1 MFLFKKNDSIG
12 KYVVVFPHKE
22 GNYAQTYRVK
32 DENGKVKFL
41 KLIFMEKLD
50 VYQYDKDGQVIEV
63 ELASSLNHMNLC
75 SFVDS
80 GKLERD
86 GHQLLYVV
94 TEYVRGEN
102 LNDRLYRSGTLSPM
116 EIRQVMSALLS
127 AITFIHTLDRPVIHN
142 EITVENIMLDTV
154 GNLNNLKLIDFG
166 AARYADLKPDTN
178 SWHGQ
183 NLYYVASE
191 RFFGDGSVRSDLFS
205 VGVVLYKLIFGIMP
219 WEVNLAGL
227 TLQEQV
233 QAIVEKR
240 NEPLAMPNIQ
250 IMEMDNDLLKVMV
263 KALAPNPNQRFASAK
278 DFLDAIEGKIEI
290 GTPPIPIT
298 PVNKAKEKSE
308 IQPKHGNGFAD
319 VAGMSEIKSIMQ
331 KKIINILKNPQKAER
346 LRIQIPNGMLLYG
359 PPGCGKSFIAEK
371 FAEEAGYN
379 YVLIKSSDLASIYVH
394 GSQEKIGALFEDARK
409 NAPTILNFDEFEALV
424 PNRSNINNASESGEV
439 NEFLSQLN
447 NCGRDRIFV
456 IATSNRPDLIDP
468 AVLRKGRMDMVI
480 YIPVPNKDARK
491 GIFEIQMKDRPT
503 SGEIDYDHLSAMT
516 ENYVAS
522 DIAYIVN
529 DAAIRAFEDDANITQ
544 ALLEDVINENNPSI
558 SREVLDQYVRMR
570 DKIEKCQEEKPT
582 IGFVISDAS
591 KKTNSTN

>member
-22 GNYAQTYRVK
+22 GSYAQTYRVK
-32 DENGKVKFL
+32 DEFSKVKFL
-41 KLIFMEKLD
+41 KLIFMEELE

-94 TEYVRGEN
+94 TEYVKGEN
-102 LNDRLYRSGTLSPM
+102 LNDRLYRGGSLSPM

-127 AITFIHTLDRPVIHN
+127 AINYIHTLDRPVIHN

-166 AARYADLKPDTN
+166 AARYADLKPDTK

-191 RFFGDGSVRSDLFS
+191 RFFGDGSTRSDLFS

-219 WEVNLAGL
+219 WDTHIAGM

-233 QAIVEKR
+233 EAIVEKR
-240 NEPLAMPNIQ
+240 NGPLALPNIQ
-250 IMEMDNDLLKVMV
+250 ILEMDNDLLKVMV
-263 KALAPNPNQRFASAK
+263 KALAPDPNQRFASAQE
-278 DFLDAIEGKIEI
+278 FLDAIERRIDI
-290 GTPPIPIT
+290 DTPPISMTRINQT
-298 PVNKAKEKSE
+298 EEKSKL
-308 IQPKHGNGFAD
+308 QPKQGNGFAD
-319 VAGMSEIKSIMQ
+319 VAGMNEIKTIMQ
-331 KKIINILKNPQKAER
+331 KKIINILKDPQKAER
-346 LRIQIPNGMLLYG
+346 FKIQIPNGMLLYG

-379 YVLIKSSDLASIYVH
+379 YVFIKSSDLASIYVH
-394 GSQEKIGALFEDARK
+394 GSQEKIGALFEEARK

-424 PNRSNINNASESGEV
+424 PNRSKINNSSESGEV
-439 NEFLSQLN
+439 NEFLSQMN
-447 NCGRDRIFV
+447 NCGKDRIFV
-456 IATSNRPDLIDP
+456 IASSNRPDLIDP
-468 AVLRKGRMDMVI
+468 AILRKGRMDKVI
-480 YIPVPNKDARK
+480 FIPVPDKEARQ
-491 GIFEIQMKDRPT
+491 GIFKIHMKDRPT
-503 SGEIDYDHLSAMT
+503 SDDIDYIRLADMT
-516 ENYVAS
+516 ENFVAS

-529 DAAIRAFEDDANITQ
+529 DAATRAFEDDVDISQ
-544 ALLEDVINENNPSI
+544 SLLEEVIKENNPSVN
-558 SREVLDQYVRMR
+558 SSDLKSYEQMR
-570 DKIEKCQEEKPT
+570 KKMESSGVEPERRR
-582 IGFVISDAS
+582 IGFVQ
-591 KKTNSTN
+591 

>member
-22 GNYAQTYRVK
+22 GSYAQTYRVK
-32 DENGKVKFL
+32 DEFSKVKFL
-41 KLIFMEKLD
+41 KLIFMEELE

-94 TEYVRGEN
+94 TEYVKGEN
-102 LNDRLYRSGTLSPM
+102 LNDRLYRGGSLSPM

-127 AITFIHTLDRPVIHN
+127 AINYIHTLDRPVIHN

-166 AARYADLKPDTN
+166 AARYADLKPDTK

-191 RFFGDGSVRSDLFS
+191 RFFGDGSTRSDLFS

-219 WEVNLAGL
+219 WDTHIAGM

-233 QAIVEKR
+233 EAIVEKR
-240 NEPLAMPNIQ
+240 NGPLALPNIQ
-250 IMEMDNDLLKVMV
+250 ILEMDNDLLKVMV
-263 KALAPNPNQRFASAK
+263 KALAPDPNQRFASAQE
-278 DFLDAIEGKIEI
+278 FLDAIERRIDI
-290 GTPPIPIT
+290 DTPPISMTRINQT
-298 PVNKAKEKSE
+298 EEKSKL
-308 IQPKHGNGFAD
+308 QPKQGNGFAD
-319 VAGMSEIKSIMQ
+319 VAGMNEIKTIMQ
-331 KKIINILKNPQKAER
+331 KKIINILKDPQKAER
-346 LRIQIPNGMLLYG
+346 FKIQIPNGMLLYG

-379 YVLIKSSDLASIYVH
+379 YVFIKSSDLASIYVH
-394 GSQEKIGALFEDARK
+394 GSQEKIGALFEEARK

-424 PNRSNINNASESGEV
+424 PNRSKINNSSESGEV
-439 NEFLSQLN
+439 NEFLSQMN
-447 NCGRDRIFV
+447 NCGKDRIFV
-456 IATSNRPDLIDP
+456 IASSNRPDLIAP
-468 AVLRKGRMDMVI
+468 AILRKGRMDKVI
-480 YIPVPNKDARK
+480 FIPVPDKEARQ
-491 GIFEIQMKDRPT
+491 GIFKIHMKDRPT
-503 SGEIDYDHLSAMT
+503 SDDIDYIRLADMT
-516 ENYVAS
+516 ENFVAS

-529 DAAIRAFEDDANITQ
+529 DAATRAFEDDVDISQ
-544 ALLEDVINENNPSI
+544 SLLEEVIKENNPSV
-558 SREVLDQYVRMR
+558 SSSDLKSYEQMR
-570 DKIEKCQEEKPT
+570 KKMESSGVEPERRR
-582 IGFVISDAS
+582 IGFVQ
-591 KKTNSTN
+591 

>member
-22 GNYAQTYRVK
+22 GSYAQTYRVK
-32 DENGKVKFL
+32 DEYGKVKFL
-41 KLIFMEKLD
+41 KLIFMEELE

-86 GHQLLYVV
+86 GHQLLYIV
-94 TEYVRGEN
+94 TEYVKGEN
-102 LNDRLYRSGTLSPM
+102 LNDRLYRGGSLSPM

-127 AITFIHTLDRPVIHN
+127 AINFIHTLDRPVIHN

-166 AARYADLKPDTN
+166 AARYADLKPDTK

-191 RFFGDGSVRSDLFS
+191 RFFGDGSTRSDLFS
-205 VGVVLYKLIFGIMP
+205 AGVVLYKLIFGIMP
-219 WEVNLAGL
+219 WETNIAGM

-240 NEPLAMPNIQ
+240 NGPLALPNIQ
-250 IMEMDNDLLKVMV
+250 ILEMDNDLLKVMV
-263 KALAPNPNQRFASAK
+263 KALAPDPNQRFATAQE
-278 DFLDAIEGKIEI
+278 FLDAIERKIEI
-290 GTPPIPIT
+290 DAPPISMT
-298 PVNKAKEKSE
+298 RVNQKEEKSKM
-308 IQPKHGNGFAD
+308 QPKQGNGFAD

-331 KKIINILKNPQKAER
+331 KKIINILKDPQKAER
-346 LRIQIPNGMLLYG
+346 FKIQIPNGMLLYG

-379 YVLIKSSDLASIYVH
+379 YVFIKSSDLASIYVH
-394 GSQEKIGALFEDARK
+394 GSQEKIGALFEEARK

-424 PNRSNINNASESGEV
+424 PNRSKINNSSESGEV
-439 NEFLSQLN
+439 NEFLSQMN
-447 NCGRDRIFV
+447 NCGKDRIFI
-456 IATSNRPDLIDP
+456 IASSNRPDLIDP
-468 AVLRKGRMDMVI
+468 AILRKGRMDKVI
-480 YIPVPNKDARK
+480 FIPVPDKEARQ
-491 GIFEIQMKDRPT
+491 GIFEIHMKDRPA
-503 SGEIDYDHLSAMT
+503 SSDIDYARLAELT
-516 ENYVAS
+516 ENFVAS

-529 DAAIRAFEDDANITQ
+529 DAATRAFEDDVDITQ
-544 ALLEDVINENNPSI
+544 SLLEEVIKENNPSV
-558 SREVLDQYVRMR
+558 SPSELKSYEEMR
-570 DKIEKCQEEKPT
+570 KKMEEPGVKEERRR
-582 IGFVISDAS
+582 IGFVQ
-591 KKTNSTN
+591 N

>member
-22 GNYAQTYRVK
+22 GSYAQTYRVK
-32 DENGKVKFL
+32 DEYGKVKFL
-41 KLIFMEKLD
+41 KLIFMEELE

-86 GHQLLYVV
+86 GHQLLYIV
-94 TEYVRGEN
+94 TEYVKGEN
-102 LNDRLYRSGTLSPM
+102 LNDRLYRGGSLSPM

-127 AITFIHTLDRPVIHN
+127 AINFIHTLDRPVIHN

-166 AARYADLKPDTN
+166 AARYADLKPDTK

-191 RFFGDGSVRSDLFS
+191 RFFGDGSTRSDLFS
-205 VGVVLYKLIFGIMP
+205 AGVVLYKLIFGIMP
-219 WEVNLAGL
+219 WETNIAGM

-240 NEPLAMPNIQ
+240 NGPLALPNIQ
-250 IMEMDNDLLKVMV
+250 ILEMDNDLLKVMV
-263 KALAPNPNQRFASAK
+263 KALAPDPNQRFATAQE
-278 DFLDAIEGKIEI
+278 FLDAIERKIEI
-290 GTPPIPIT
+290 DAPPISMT
-298 PVNKAKEKSE
+298 RVNQTEEKSKM
-308 IQPKHGNGFAD
+308 QPKHGNGFAD
-319 VAGMSEIKSIMQ
+319 VAGMSEIKAIMQ
-331 KKIINILKNPQKAER
+331 KKIINILKDPEKAER
-346 LRIQIPNGMLLYG
+346 FKIQIPNGMLLYG

-379 YVLIKSSDLASIYVH
+379 YVFIKSSDLASIYVH
-394 GSQEKIGALFEDARK
+394 GSQEKIGTLFDEARK

-424 PNRSNINNASESGEV
+424 PNRSKINNSSESGEV
-439 NEFLSQLN
+439 NEFLSQMN
-447 NCGRDRIFV
+447 NCGKDRIFV
-456 IATSNRPDLIDP
+456 IASSNRPDLIDP
-468 AVLRKGRMDMVI
+468 AILRKGRMDKVI
-480 YIPVPNKDARK
+480 FIPVPDKEARQ
-491 GIFEIQMKDRPT
+491 GIFEIHMKDRPA
-503 SGEIDYDHLSAMT
+503 SDDIDFARLADMT
-516 ENYVAS
+516 ENFVAS

-529 DAAIRAFEDDANITQ
+529 DAATRAFEDDVEITQ
-544 ALLEDVINENNPSI
+544 ALLEEVIKENNPSV
-558 SREVLDQYVRMR
+558 SPNDLKSYEAMR
-570 DKIEKCQEEKPT
+570 KKMEASGVEPERRR
-582 IGFVISDAS
+582 IGFV
-591 KKTNSTN
+591 

>member
-1 MFLFKKNDSIG
+1 MFLFKKNDNIG

-22 GNYAQTYRVK
+22 GSYAQTYRVK

-41 KLIFMEKLD
+41 KLIFMEELE

-80 GKLERD
+80 RKLERD

-94 TEYVRGEN
+94 TEYVKGEN
-102 LNDRLYRSGTLSPM
+102 LNDRLYRGGTLSPM

-127 AITFIHTLDRPVIHN
+127 AINFIHTLERPVIHN

-166 AARYADLKPDTN
+166 AARYADLKPDTK

-191 RFFGDGSVRSDLFS
+191 RFFGDGSARSDLFS
-205 VGVVLYKLIFGIMP
+205 AGVVLYKLIFGIMP
-219 WEVNLAGL
+219 WEANLAGL

-240 NEPLAMPNIQ
+240 NGPLSLPNIQ
-250 IMEMDNDLLKVMV
+250 IMEIDNDLLKVMV
-263 KALAPNPNQRFASAK
+263 KALAPDPNQRFASAK
-278 DFLDAIEGKIEI
+278 EFLDAIERKIEI
-290 GTPPIPIT
+290 DAPPISMT
-298 PVNKAKEKSE
+298 RVNQTEEKSK
-308 IQPKHGNGFAD
+308 IQPKRGNGFAD
-319 VAGMSEIKSIMQ
+319 VAGMNEIKSIMQ

-346 LRIQIPNGMLLYG
+346 FKIQIPNGMLLYG

-379 YVLIKSSDLASIYVH
+379 YVFVKSSDLASIYVH
-394 GSQEKIGALFEDARK
+394 GSQEKIGALFDEARK

-424 PNRSNINNASESGEV
+424 PNRSKINNSSESGEV
-439 NEFLSQLN
+439 NEFLSQMN
-447 NCGRDRIFV
+447 NCGKDRIFV
-456 IATSNRPDLIDP
+456 IASSNRPDLIDP
-468 AVLRKGRMDMVI
+468 AILRKGRMDKVI
-480 YIPVPNKDARK
+480 FIPVPDKEARQ
-491 GIFEIQMKDRPT
+491 GIFKIHMKDRPA
-503 SGEIDYDHLSAMT
+503 SDDIDYARLAEMT
-516 ENYVAS
+516 ENFVAS

-529 DAAIRAFEDDANITQ
+529 DAATRAFEDDVDITQ
-544 ALLEDVINENNPSI
+544 SLLEEVIKENNPSV
-558 SREVLDQYVRMR
+558 SSSDLQSYEQMR
-570 DKIEKCQEEKPT
+570 KKMESSGVEPERRR
-582 IGFVISDAS
+582 IGFVQ
-591 KKTNSTN
+591 

>member
-1 MFLFKKNDSIG
+1 MFLFKKNDNIG

-22 GNYAQTYRVK
+22 GSYAQTYRVK

-41 KLIFMEKLD
+41 KLIFMEELE

-94 TEYVRGEN
+94 TEYVKGEN
-102 LNDRLYRSGTLSPM
+102 LNDRLYRGGTLSPM

-127 AITFIHTLDRPVIHN
+127 AINFIHTLDRPVIHN

-166 AARYADLKPDTN
+166 AARYADLKPDTE

-183 NLYYVASE
+183 NLYYVAPE

-205 VGVVLYKLIFGIMP
+205 AGVVLYKLIFGIMP
-219 WEVNLAGL
+219 WETNLAGL

-240 NEPLAMPNIQ
+240 NGPLSLPNIQ
-250 IMEMDNDLLKVMV
+250 IMEMDNDLLKIMV
-263 KALAPNPNQRFASAK
+263 KALAPDSKQRFASAQE
-278 DFLDAIEGKIEI
+278 FLDAIERKIEI
-290 GTPPIPIT
+290 DAPPISMT
-298 PVNKAKEKSE
+298 RVNQTEEKSKM
-308 IQPKHGNGFAD
+308 QPKHGNGFAD

-331 KKIINILKNPQKAER
+331 KKIINILKDPQKAER
-346 LRIQIPNGMLLYG
+346 FKIQIPNGMLLYG

-379 YVLIKSSDLASIYVH
+379 YVFIKSSDLASIYVH
-394 GSQEKIGALFEDARK
+394 GSQEKIGALFEEARK

-424 PNRSNINNASESGEV
+424 PNRSKINNSSESGEV
-439 NEFLSQLN
+439 NEFLSQMN
-447 NCGRDRIFV
+447 NCGKDRIFI
-456 IATSNRPDLIDP
+456 IASSNRPDLIDP
-468 AVLRKGRMDMVI
+468 AILRKGRMDKII
-480 YIPVPNKDARK
+480 YIPVPDKEARQ
-491 GIFEIQMKDRPT
+491 GIFEIHMKDRPA
-503 SGEIDYDHLSAMT
+503 SGDIDYSRLADMT
-516 ENYVAS
+516 ENFVAS

-529 DAAIRAFEDDANITQ
+529 DAATRAFEDDVDITQ
-544 ALLEDVINENNPSI
+544 SLLEEVISENNPSV
-558 SREVLDQYVRMR
+558 SPNDLKAYEEMR
-570 DKIEKCQEEKPT
+570 KKMEEPGVKQERPR
-582 IGFVISDAS
+582 IGFVQ
-591 KKTNSTN
+591 N

>member
-22 GNYAQTYRVK
+22 GSYAQTYRVK
-32 DENGKVKFL
+32 DEFSKVKFL
-41 KLIFMEKLD
+41 KLIFMEELE

-94 TEYVRGEN
+94 TEYVKGEN
-102 LNDRLYRSGTLSPM
+102 LNDRLYRGGSLSPM

-127 AITFIHTLDRPVIHN
+127 AINYIHTLDRPVIHN
-142 EITVENIMLDTV
+142 EIKVENIMLDTV

-166 AARYADLKPDTN
+166 AARYADLKPDTK

-191 RFFGDGSVRSDLFS
+191 RFFGDGSTRSDLFS

-219 WEVNLAGL
+219 WDTHIAGM

-233 QAIVEKR
+233 EAIVEKR
-240 NEPLAMPNIQ
+240 NGPLALPNIQ
-250 IMEMDNDLLKVMV
+250 ILEMDNDLLKVMV
-263 KALAPNPNQRFASAK
+263 KALAPDPNQRFASAQE
-278 DFLDAIEGKIEI
+278 FLDAIERRIDI
-290 GTPPIPIT
+290 DTPPISMTRINQT
-298 PVNKAKEKSE
+298 EEKSKL
-308 IQPKHGNGFAD
+308 QPKQGNGFAD
-319 VAGMSEIKSIMQ
+319 VAGMNEIKTIMQ
-331 KKIINILKNPQKAER
+331 KKIINILKDPQKAER
-346 LRIQIPNGMLLYG
+346 FKIQIPNGMLLYG

-379 YVLIKSSDLASIYVH
+379 YVFIKSSDLASIYVH
-394 GSQEKIGALFEDARK
+394 GSQEKIGALFEEARK

-424 PNRSNINNASESGEV
+424 PNRSKINNSSESGEV
-439 NEFLSQLN
+439 NEFLSQMN
-447 NCGRDRIFV
+447 NCGKDRIFV
-456 IATSNRPDLIDP
+456 IASSNRPDLIDP
-468 AVLRKGRMDMVI
+468 AILRKGRMDKVI
-480 YIPVPNKDARK
+480 FIPVPDKEARQ
-491 GIFEIQMKDRPT
+491 GIFKIHMKDRPT
-503 SGEIDYDHLSAMT
+503 SDDIDYIRLADMT
-516 ENYVAS
+516 ENFVAS

-529 DAAIRAFEDDANITQ
+529 DAATRAFEDDVDISQ
-544 ALLEDVINENNPSI
+544 SLLEEVIKENNPSV
-558 SREVLDQYVRMR
+558 SSSDLKSYEQMR
-570 DKIEKCQEEKPT
+570 KKMESSGVEPERRR
-582 IGFVISDAS
+582 IGFVQ
-591 KKTNSTN
+591 

>member
-22 GNYAQTYRVK
+22 GSYAQTYRVK
-32 DENGKVKFL
+32 DEFSKVKFL
-41 KLIFMEKLD
+41 KLIFMEELE

-94 TEYVRGEN
+94 TEYVKGEN
-102 LNDRLYRSGTLSPM
+102 LNDRLYRGGSLSPM

-127 AITFIHTLDRPVIHN
+127 AINYIHTLDSPVIHN

-166 AARYADLKPDTN
+166 AARYADLKPDTK

-191 RFFGDGSVRSDLFS
+191 RFFGDGSTRSDLFS

-219 WEVNLAGL
+219 WDTHIAGM

-233 QAIVEKR
+233 EAIVEKR
-240 NEPLAMPNIQ
+240 NGPLALPNIQ
-250 IMEMDNDLLKVMV
+250 ILEMDNDLLKVMV
-263 KALAPNPNQRFASAK
+263 KALAPDPNQRFASAQE
-278 DFLDAIEGKIEI
+278 FLDAIERRIDI
-290 GTPPIPIT
+290 DTPPISMTRINQT
-298 PVNKAKEKSE
+298 EEKSKL
-308 IQPKHGNGFAD
+308 QPKQGNGFAD
-319 VAGMSEIKSIMQ
+319 VAGMNEIKTIMQ
-331 KKIINILKNPQKAER
+331 KKIINILKDPQKAER
-346 LRIQIPNGMLLYG
+346 FKIQIPNGMLLYG

-379 YVLIKSSDLASIYVH
+379 YVFIKSSDLASIYVH
-394 GSQEKIGALFEDARK
+394 GSQEKIGALFEEARK

-424 PNRSNINNASESGEV
+424 PNRSKINNSSESGEV
-439 NEFLSQLN
+439 NEFLSQMN
-447 NCGRDRIFV
+447 NCGKDRIFV
-456 IATSNRPDLIDP
+456 IASSNRPDLIDP
-468 AVLRKGRMDMVI
+468 AILRKGRMDKVI
-480 YIPVPNKDARK
+480 FIPVPDKEARQ
-491 GIFEIQMKDRPT
+491 GIFKIHMKDRPT
-503 SGEIDYDHLSAMT
+503 SDDIDYIRLADMT
-516 ENYVAS
+516 ENFVAS

-529 DAAIRAFEDDANITQ
+529 DAATRAFEDDVDISQ
-544 ALLEDVINENNPSI
+544 SLLEEVIKENNPSV
-558 SREVLDQYVRMR
+558 SSSDLKSYEQMR
-570 DKIEKCQEEKPT
+570 KKMESSGVEPERRR
-582 IGFVISDAS
+582 IGFVQ
-591 KKTNSTN
+591 

>member
-22 GNYAQTYRVK
+22 GSYAQTYRVK
-32 DENGKVKFL
+32 DEYGKVKFL
-41 KLIFMEKLD
+41 KLIFMEELE

-86 GHQLLYVV
+86 GHQLLYIV
-94 TEYVRGEN
+94 TEYVKGEN
-102 LNDRLYRSGTLSPM
+102 LNDRLYRGGSLSPM

-127 AITFIHTLDRPVIHN
+127 AINFIHTLDRPVIHN

-166 AARYADLKPDTN
+166 AARYADLKPDTK

-191 RFFGDGSVRSDLFS
+191 RFFGDGSTRSDLFS
-205 VGVVLYKLIFGIMP
+205 AGVVLYKLIFGIMP
-219 WEVNLAGL
+219 WETNIAGM

-240 NEPLAMPNIQ
+240 NGPLALPNIQ
-250 IMEMDNDLLKVMV
+250 ILEMDNDLLKVMV
-263 KALAPNPNQRFASAK
+263 KALAPDPNQRFATAQE
-278 DFLDAIEGKIEI
+278 FLHAIERKIEI
-290 GTPPIPIT
+290 DAPPISMT
-298 PVNKAKEKSE
+298 RVNQTEEKSKM
-308 IQPKHGNGFAD
+308 QPKHGNGFAD
-319 VAGMSEIKSIMQ
+319 VAGMSEIKAIMQ
-331 KKIINILKNPQKAER
+331 KKIINILKDPEKAER
-346 LRIQIPNGMLLYG
+346 FKIQIPNGMLLYG

-379 YVLIKSSDLASIYVH
+379 YVFIKSSDLASIYVH
-394 GSQEKIGALFEDARK
+394 GSQEKIGTLFDEARK

-424 PNRSNINNASESGEV
+424 PNRSKINNSSESGEV
-439 NEFLSQLN
+439 NEFLSQMN
-447 NCGRDRIFV
+447 NCGKDRIFV
-456 IATSNRPDLIDP
+456 IASSNRPDLIDP
-468 AVLRKGRMDMVI
+468 AILRKGRMDKVI
-480 YIPVPNKDARK
+480 FIPVPDKEARQ
-491 GIFEIQMKDRPT
+491 GIFEIHMKDRPA
-503 SGEIDYDHLSAMT
+503 SDDIDFARLADMT
-516 ENYVAS
+516 ENFVAS

-529 DAAIRAFEDDANITQ
+529 DAATRAFEDDVEITQ
-544 ALLEDVINENNPSI
+544 ALLEEVIKENNPSV
-558 SREVLDQYVRMR
+558 SPNDLKSYEAMR
-570 DKIEKCQEEKPT
+570 KKMEASGVEPERRR
-582 IGFVISDAS
+582 IGFV
-591 KKTNSTN
+591 